1 MNRAQA
7 EVQQSTANGLDRH
20 WRAVVILTLLL
31 VFMGIGSS
39 LLRELWHWLNQP
51 VLEVRMG
58 GATRHLD
65 KVALAQTL
73 AAGLDRPL
81 LQLDLKVLQERLIQ
95 DPWVHG
101 ASVRRHWPP
110 ALEVQLEE
118 EVPVARWGDK
128 GLLNHQGDIFWPELK
143 PEYAALPKLTGP
155 AHETAR
161 IMQQYHDLN
170 RMFSAAGLKLTG
182 LVLESRGAWTL
193 ELDNGIRV
201 IAGREELVPRLKRF
215 IRIYQQSLAA
225 RAGQIEQVDIRYTNG
240 VAVSWRAGAG
250 NNNAG

>member
-1 MNRAQA
+1 MTQA
-7 EVQQSTANGLDRH
+7 EIQETAGNGLDRH
-20 WRAVVILTLLL
+20 WRAVVILTLLV
-31 VFMGIGSS
+31 VFVGVGSS

-51 VLEVRMG
+51 VAEVRVG

-65 KVALAQTL
+65 KNALAQTL

-81 LQLDLKVLQERLIQ
+81 LQLDLKAVQERLVQ
-95 DPWVHG
+95 EPWVHS
-101 ASVRRHWPP
+101 ASVRRQWPP
-110 ALEVQLEE
+110 AVEVQLEE

-155 AHETAR
+155 AHETVR

-170 RMFSAAGLKLTG
+170 RMFSAAGLRLTG
-182 LVLESRGAWTL
+182 LMLESRGAWTL

-215 IRIYQQSLAA
+215 IRIYQQSLAG
-225 RAGQIEQVDIRYTNG
+225 RAEQIEQVDIRYTNG

>member
-1 MNRAQA
+1 MTRAELQD
-7 EVQQSTANGLDRH
+7 STDTGLDRH
-20 WRAVVILTLLL
+20 WRAVVILTLLV
-31 VFMGIGSS
+31 VFVGVGSS

-51 VLEVRMG
+51 VGEIRIG

-65 KVALAQTL
+65 KTALAQAL
-73 AAGLDRPL
+73 AVGLDRPL
-81 LQLDLKVLQERLIQ
+81 LQLDLKALQEQLVQ
-95 DPWVHG
+95 NPWVHS
-101 ASVRRHWPP
+101 ASVRRQWPP
-110 ALEVQLEE
+110 AVEVQLEE

-143 PEYAALPKLTGP
+143 PEYEALPRLTGP
-155 AHETAR
+155 AHETVR

-170 RMFSAAGLKLTG
+170 RMFSAAGLRLTG
-182 LVLESRGAWTL
+182 LMLESRGAWTL

-201 IAGREELVPRLKRF
+201 VAGREELVPRLKRF
-215 IRIYQQSLAA
+215 IRIYQLSLAG
-225 RAGQIEQVDIRYTNG
+225 RAAQIEQVDIRYTNG

>member
-1 MNRAQA
+1 MTDTQA
-7 EVQQSTANGLDRH
+7 AVESGLDRH
-20 WRAVVILTLLL
+20 WRAVVILTLLV
-31 VFMGIGSS
+31 VFVGIGSS

-51 VLEVRMG
+51 VAEVRVD

-81 LQLDLKVLQERLIQ
+81 LQLDLQRLRDQLVQE
-95 DPWVHG
+95 PWVYS
-101 ASVRRHWPP
+101 ASIRRQWPP
-110 ALEVQLEE
+110 ALAVHLEE

-143 PEYAALPKLTGP
+143 PEYAALPKLIGP
-155 AHETAR
+155 AHETVR
-161 IMQQYHDLN
+161 IMQQFHDLN
-170 RMFSAAGLKLTG
+170 RMFSTAGLRLTG

-201 IAGREELVPRLKRF
+201 VAGREQLVPRLKRF
-215 IRIYQQSLAA
+215 IRIYRERLVKQAA
-225 RAGQIEQVDIRYTNG
+225 QIEQVDIRYTNG